1 MRKSLRAQLLITHLL
16 LVGLMVAGMTGAV
29 VGFFRLG
36 YSIDRILRD
45 NYKSV
50 VAAQNMKEAL
60 ERMDSSATF
69 FLAGQAE
76 KARNQYKR
84 NRPAFEAAYTAEVDN
99 ITETGEQDIA
109 DDIGKKFE
117 TYKQNSERLLFD
129 SPTLTAEAAQNLYFH
144 TLEPEF
150 LALKKRSQDVLDL
163 NQEAIVRADARARE
177 EARQAALLGIA
188 ATATAVIA
196 AIFLAGQTF
205 RTLVTPL
212 MSLTRQAREI
222 GAGRLNQRI
231 DDRRTDEIGQL
242 AQSFNE
248 MAARLQAARQVEQ
261 ERLQRAERMSDA
273 ALENLYDPVIVTDAA
288 GRVVHLNKAAETL
301 FGEASAARGR
311 TVREVASEPR
321 LTQAIERAI
330 LQEASSAEEG
340 DAALLSLH
348 HREEVGA
355 HRVYRL
361 RAAPMRDDDGRILGA
376 AAVLEDVTRFRE
388 LDRLKTEF
396 IGVASHELR
405 TPVQSLL
412 LSVQLLQEGA
422 AGALTPEQ
430 KEVVQAQREDLT
442 RLQQLMRD
450 LLDET
455 RMEMNA
461 LPPRREPVS
470 PAELIDAAYQMVAPQ
485 AEAKGVALTMTA
497 PAYLPCVSADK
508 AQITRVLVNL
518 LNNAIRH
525 TPPGG
530 KVSAS
535 ARTKEPDAVEFVI
548 EDTGSGIPADYL
560 PHIFE
565 RFVQVPGAT
574 RGGAG
579 LGLSITDAIVRAHD
593 GQMQVKSELGKGSV
607 FSFVLQTETLQTVKE
622 TP

>member
-1 MRKSLRAQLLITHLL
+1 MRKSLRTQLLITHLL

-69 FLAGQAE
+69 FLAGQTE
-76 KARNQYKR
+76 KARTQYKR
-84 NRPAFEAAYTAEVDN
+84 NRLAFESALTAEADN
-99 ITETGEQDIA
+99 ITEPGEQDIA
-109 DDIGKKFE
+109 TDISAKFSI
-117 TYKQNSERLLFD
+117 YQKDIERLLFAH
-129 SPTLTAEAAQNLYFH
+129 PQMTAQAAQNWYFQ

-150 LALKKRSQDVLDL
+150 AGLKKRSQDVLDL
-163 NQEAIVRADARARE
+163 NQSAIIRADSSARA

-188 ATATAVIA
+188 ATIAAVIA
-196 AIFLAGQTF
+196 ALFLAGQTF

-222 GAGRLNQRI
+222 GEGRLNQRI
-231 DDRRTDEIGQL
+231 DHRRTDEIGQL

-248 MAARLQAARQVEQ
+248 MATHLQAARRIEQ
-261 ERLQRAERMSDA
+261 ERFQRAERMSDA
-273 ALENLYDPVIVTDAA
+273 ALDNLYDPVIVTDAA
-288 GRVVHLNKAAETL
+288 GRVVHLNKAAEGL
-301 FGEASAARGR
+301 FGEAAAARGR
-311 TVREVASEPR
+311 TVREVASEAR
-321 LTQAIERAI
+321 LTQAIERVIA
-330 LQEASSAEEG
+330 QKETAADEG
-340 DAALLSLH
+340 DAALLSLPD
-348 HREEVGA
+348 REKTGA

-361 RAAPMRDDDGRILGA
+361 RASPMNDEEKQVLGA
-376 AAVLEDVTRFRE
+376 VVVLEDVTRFRE

-412 LSVQLLQEGA
+412 LAVQLLQEGA
-422 AGALTPEQ
+422 AGALTADQREVVNAQ
-430 KEVVQAQREDLT
+430 KEDLM

-455 RMEMNA
+455 RLEMNA
-461 LPPRREPVS
+461 LPPRREPVA
-470 PAELIDAAYQMVAPQ
+470 PAELIEAAHQMVAPQ
-485 AEAKGVALTMTA
+485 AEAKGVSLTMDA
-497 PAYLPCVSADK
+497 PANLTPVFADK
-508 AQITRVLVNL
+508 GQITRALVNL

-525 TPPGG
+525 TPAGG
-530 KVSAS
+530 TVSAS
-535 ARTKEPDAVEFVI
+535 ARTREPGRIDFAI
-548 EDTGSGIPADYL
+548 ADTGTGIPADYL

-593 GQMQVKSELGKGSV
+593 SQMQVKSELGKGSV
-607 FSFVLQTETLQTVKE
+607 FSFALPTEPLTTAKE